1 MLVTLREL
9 SPEKLIQRE
18 EKNLDVWGKYK
29 KFILIDRKFQRF
41 GDWKWPL

>member
-18 EKNLDVWGKYK
+18 EKNLGGKYK